1 MPILWNSKHQTIIK
15 LSTFGSKIVAPR
27 TTVEIV
33 NGMHYKLRMMDVAIN
48 GPAYI
53 FGYNMSV
60 VNGASIPQW
69 KISKKHP
76 GICYHDVLEASVAGI
91 WRLGFVKGKYKITD
105 CLTKIIS
112 GNAK

>member
-1 MPILWNSKHQTIIK
+1 MTIYVDVDHAGDKTTCRIHTLIIIFVKSTPILWNSKHQTIIE
-15 LSTFGSKIVAPR
+15 LSTFGSKIVALR

-60 VNGASIPQW
+60 VNGASIPQ
-69 KISKKHP
+69 
-76 GICYHDVLEASVAGI
+76 
-91 WRLGFVKGKYKITD
+91 
-105 CLTKIIS
+105 
-112 GNAK
+112 